1 MSKRNLARILTWETL
16 LTAAISIAGGLFFG
30 VLLSK
35 LIELAIVKMMDGT
48 ATLAFPFDLA
58 ALLGTAGGFA
68 VIYALLWL
76 VSVVRVGRSTA
87 VALLAQRGRG

>member
-1 MSKRNLARILTWETL
+1 
-16 LTAAISIAGGLFFG
+16 
-30 VLLSK
+30 
-35 LIELAIVKMMDGT
+35 MMGGT
-48 ATLAFPFDLA
+48 ATLAFPFDLS

>member
-1 MSKRNLARILTWETL
+1 M
-16 LTAAISIAGGLFFG
+16 
-30 VLLSK
+30 LLSK

-48 ATLAFPFDLA
+48 ATLAFPFDLS

-87 VALLAQRGRG
+87 VALLQRGRG